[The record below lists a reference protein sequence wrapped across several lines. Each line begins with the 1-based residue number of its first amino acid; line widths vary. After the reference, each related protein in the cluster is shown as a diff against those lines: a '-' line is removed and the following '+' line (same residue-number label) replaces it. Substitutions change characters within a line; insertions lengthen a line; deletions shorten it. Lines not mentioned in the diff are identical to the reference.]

1 MGKKCVAWV
10 LALVLALCG
19 CSAGGGSSVPAGES
33 SHSSAVEAAAQ
44 PTASPAPEPAPATVE
59 GKVARA
65 SKSAFELRLEDGSV
79 LTVVL
84 TDETQVT
91 GDPLLDGCRA
101 TVTYEEAG
109 RVGDTVTAQAVAL
122 AAAPPTPS
130 PAVGSSAPEELLA
143 SMTLEEKVGQ
153 LFFVR
158 VPAEEAAQA
167 VAQYHFGGY
176 ILFGRDFQ
184 DKTRE
189 QVRADIQSY
198 QDSAKVPLLLGV
210 DEEGGTV
217 VRASANPDICDEP
230 YWSPR
235 RLYEAGGLDL
245 VLSVE
250 RDKIRTLQGLGLNVN
265 FAPVCDITQQE
276 GAFLYDRSLG
286 QDARTT
292 AGYVGKVVSLYGE
305 EGMGCVLKHFPGYG
319 NNPDTHTGI
328 AVDERPYEAFQR
340 EDFLPFEAGIQAGA
354 GCVLVSHNIVT
365 CRDGEA
371 PASLSPEWH
380 RVLREELGFT
390 GCIITD
396 DLVMDAIQEYC
407 DASSAAV
414 QAVQAGND
422 LLCCSDYETQYPA
435 VLAAVESGEL
445 SEERIEESALR
456 VLRWKEELGLL

>member
-19 CSAGGGSSVPAGES
+19 CSAGGGNSVPAGES

-59 GKVARA
+59 GEVARA

-84 TDETQVT
+84 TDETQVA
-91 GDPLLDGCRA
+91 GESLLDGRQA
-101 TVTYEEAG
+101 SVTYDSSR
-109 RVGDTVTAQAVAL
+109 RVGDTVTALTVEITVPESRTQA
-122 AAAPPTPS
+122 
-130 PAVGSSAPEELLA
+130 EKLLS

>member
-19 CSAGGGSSVPAGES
+19 CSAGGGNSVPAGES

-59 GKVARA
+59 GEVARA
-65 SKSAFELRLEDGSV
+65 SKSTFELRLEDGSA

-292 AGYVGKVVSLYGE
+292 AGYVGRVVSLYGE

-340 EDFLPFEAGIQAGA
+340 EGFLPIEAGVQAGA
-354 GCVLVSHNIVT
+354 RVGEPQHCHLPGRGGPRQPFPRVAPGAAGGAGLYRLHHH
-365 CRDGEA
+365 RRPGDGRH
-371 PASLSPEWH
+371 PG
-380 RVLREELGFT
+380 VLRRLQRGGTSGT
-390 GCIITD
+390 G
-396 DLVMDAIQEYC
+396 
-407 DASSAAV
+407 
-414 QAVQAGND
+414 GKR
-422 LLCCSDYETQYPA
+422 PA
-435 VLAAVESGEL
+435 VL
-445 SEERIEESALR
+445 
-456 VLRWKEELGLL
+456 LGLRDPVPGGTGRGGKRRAFRGAH

>member
-10 LALVLALCG
+10 LALVLVLCG
-19 CSAGGGSSVPAGES
+19 CSAGGGNSVPTGES
-33 SHSSAVEAAAQ
+33 SRSSAVEAAAQ

-84 TDETQVT
+84 TDETQVA
-91 GDPLLDGCRA
+91 GESLLDGRQA
-101 TVTYEEAG
+101 SVTYDSSR
-109 RVGDTVTAQAVAL
+109 RVGDTVTALTVEITVPESRTQA
-122 AAAPPTPS
+122 
-130 PAVGSSAPEELLA
+130 EKLLS

-340 EDFLPFEAGIQAGA
+340 EDFLPFEAGVQAGA

>member
-19 CSAGGGSSVPAGES
+19 CSAVGGNSVPAGES

-59 GKVARA
+59 GEVARA

-84 TDETQVT
+84 TDETQVA
-91 GDPLLDGCRA
+91 GESLLDGRQA
-101 TVTYEEAG
+101 SVTYDSSR
-109 RVGDTVTAQAVAL
+109 RVGDTVTALTVEITVPESRTQA
-122 AAAPPTPS
+122 
-130 PAVGSSAPEELLA
+130 EKLLS

-276 GAFLYDRSLG
+276 GAFMYDRSLG

-340 EDFLPFEAGIQAGA
+340 EDFLPFEAGVQAGA

>member
-19 CSAGGGSSVPAGES
+19 CSAGGGNSVPAGES

-59 GKVARA
+59 GEVARA
-65 SKSAFELRLEDGSV
+65 SKSAFELRQEDGST

-84 TDETQVT
+84 TDETQVA
-91 GDPLLDGCRA
+91 GESLLDGRQA
-101 TVTYEEAG
+101 SVTYDSSR
-109 RVGDTVTAQAVAL
+109 RVGDTVTALTVEITVPESRTQA
-122 AAAPPTPS
+122 
-130 PAVGSSAPEELLA
+130 EKLLS

-189 QVRADIQSY
+189 QVRADLQSY

-292 AGYVGKVVSLYGE
+292 AGYVGEVVSLYGE

>member
-19 CSAGGGSSVPAGES
+19 CSAGGGNSVPAGES

-59 GKVARA
+59 GEVARA
-65 SKSAFELRLEDGSV
+65 SKSAFELRLEDGST

-84 TDETQVT
+84 TDETQVA
-91 GDPLLDGCRA
+91 GESLLDGRQA
-101 TVTYEEAG
+101 SVTYDSSR
-109 RVGDTVTAQAVAL
+109 RVGDTVTALTVEITVPESRTQA
-122 AAAPPTPS
+122 
-130 PAVGSSAPEELLA
+130 EELLA

-292 AGYVGKVVSLYGE
+292 AGYVGRVVSLYGE

-340 EDFLPFEAGIQAGA
+340 EDFLPFEAGVQAGA

-435 VLAAVESGEL
+435 VLTAVESGEL
-445 SEERIEESALR
+445 SEKRIEESALR

>member
-19 CSAGGGSSVPAGES
+19 CSAGGGNSVPAGES

-59 GKVARA
+59 GEVARA
-65 SKSAFELRLEDGSV
+65 SKSAFELRQEDGST

-84 TDETQVT
+84 TDETQVA
-91 GDPLLDGCRA
+91 GESLLDGRQA
-101 TVTYEEAG
+101 SVTYDSSR
-109 RVGDTVTAQAVAL
+109 RVGDTVTALTVEITVPESRTQA
-122 AAAPPTPS
+122 
-130 PAVGSSAPEELLA
+130 EKLLS

-189 QVRADIQSY
+189 QVRADLQSY

-235 RLYEAGGLDL
+235 RLYETGGLDL

-292 AGYVGKVVSLYGE
+292 AGYVGRVVSLYGE

>member
-19 CSAGGGSSVPAGES
+19 CSAGGGNSVPAGES

-59 GKVARA
+59 GEVARA
-65 SKSAFELRLEDGSV
+65 SKSAFELRQEDGST

-91 GDPLLDGCRA
+91 GDPLLDGRQA
-101 TVTYEEAG
+101 SVTYDSSR
-109 RVGDTVTAQAVAL
+109 RVGDTVTALTVEITVPESRTQA
-122 AAAPPTPS
+122 
-130 PAVGSSAPEELLA
+130 EKLLS

-189 QVRADIQSY
+189 QVRADLQSY

-292 AGYVGKVVSLYGE
+292 AGYVGRVVSLYGE

-340 EDFLPFEAGIQAGA
+340 EDFLPFEAGVQAGA

-456 VLRWKEELGLL
+456 VLHWKEELGLL

>member
-19 CSAGGGSSVPAGES
+19 CSAGGGNSVPAGES

-59 GKVARA
+59 GEVARA
-65 SKSAFELRLEDGSV
+65 SKSAFELRQEDGST

-84 TDETQVT
+84 TDETQVA
-91 GDPLLDGCRA
+91 GESLLDGRQA
-101 TVTYEEAG
+101 SVTYDSSR
-109 RVGDTVTAQAVAL
+109 RVGDTVTALTVEITVPESRTQA
-122 AAAPPTPS
+122 
-130 PAVGSSAPEELLA
+130 EKLLS

-184 DKTRE
+184 DKSRE
-189 QVRADIQSY
+189 QVRADIQGY

-292 AGYVGKVVSLYGE
+292 AGYVGRVVSLYGE

-319 NNPDTHTGI
+319 NNPDTHIGI

>member
-33 SHSSAVEAAAQ
+33 SHPSAVEAVAQ

-59 GKVARA
+59 GEVARA
-65 SKSAFELRLEDGSV
+65 SKSAFELRLEDGST

-91 GDPLLDGCRA
+91 GDPLLDGRQA
-101 TVTYEEAG
+101 SVTYDSSR
-109 RVGDTVTAQAVAL
+109 RVGDTVTALTVEITVPESRTQA
-122 AAAPPTPS
+122 
-130 PAVGSSAPEELLA
+130 EKLLS

-292 AGYVGKVVSLYGE
+292 AGYVGRVVSLYGE

>member
-19 CSAGGGSSVPAGES
+19 CSAGGGNSVPAGES

-59 GKVARA
+59 GEVARA
-65 SKSAFELRLEDGSV
+65 SKSAFELWQEDGST

-84 TDETQVT
+84 TDETQVA
-91 GDPLLDGCRA
+91 GESLLDGRQA
-101 TVTYEEAG
+101 SVTYDSSR
-109 RVGDTVTAQAVAL
+109 RVGDTVTALTVEITVPESRTQA
-122 AAAPPTPS
+122 
-130 PAVGSSAPEELLA
+130 EKLLS

-276 GAFLYDRSLG
+276 GAFMYDRSLG

-292 AGYVGKVVSLYGE
+292 AGYVGEVVSLYGE

-328 AVDERPYEAFQR
+328 AVDERPYEVFQR
-340 EDFLPFEAGIQAGA
+340 EDFLPFEAGIQAGS

>member
-19 CSAGGGSSVPAGES
+19 CSAGGGNSVPAGES
-33 SHSSAVEAAAQ
+33 SHSSAVEAVAQ

-59 GKVARA
+59 GEVARA
-65 SKSAFELRLEDGSV
+65 SKSAFELRLEDGSA

-84 TDETQVT
+84 TDETQVA
-91 GDPLLDGCRA
+91 GESLLDGRQA
-101 TVTYEEAG
+101 SVTYDSSR
-109 RVGDTVTAQAVAL
+109 RVGDTVTALTVEITVPESRTQA
-122 AAAPPTPS
+122 
-130 PAVGSSAPEELLA
+130 EKLLS

-292 AGYVGKVVSLYGE
+292 AGYVGRVVSLYGE

>member
-10 LALVLALCG
+10 LALVLVLCG
-19 CSAGGGSSVPAGES
+19 CSAGGGNSVPAGES
-33 SHSSAVEAAAQ
+33 AHSSAVEAAAQ

-59 GKVARA
+59 GEVARA

-84 TDETQVT
+84 TDETQVA
-91 GDPLLDGCRA
+91 GESLLDGRQA
-101 TVTYEEAG
+101 SVTYDSSR
-109 RVGDTVTAQAVAL
+109 RVGDTVTALTVEITVPESRTQA
-122 AAAPPTPS
+122 
-130 PAVGSSAPEELLA
+130 EKLLS

-158 VPAEEAAQA
+158 VPAEDAAQA

-189 QVRADIQSY
+189 QVRADIQGY

-292 AGYVGKVVSLYGE
+292 AGYVGRVVSLYGE

-340 EDFLPFEAGIQAGA
+340 EDFLPFEAGVQAGA

>member
-19 CSAGGGSSVPAGES
+19 CSAGGGNSVPAGES

-59 GKVARA
+59 GEVARA
-65 SKSAFELRLEDGSV
+65 SKSAFELRQEDGST

-84 TDETQVT
+84 TDETQVA
-91 GDPLLDGCRA
+91 GESLLDGRQA
-101 TVTYEEAG
+101 SVTYDSSR
-109 RVGDTVTAQAVAL
+109 RVGDTVTALTVEITVPESRTQA
-122 AAAPPTPS
+122 
-130 PAVGSSAPEELLA
+130 EKLLS

-292 AGYVGKVVSLYGE
+292 AGYVGEVVSLYGE

>member
-1 MGKKCVAWV
+1 MEKKCVAWV

-19 CSAGGGSSVPAGES
+19 CSAGGGNSVPAGES
-33 SHSSAVEAAAQ
+33 AHSSAVEAAAQ
-44 PTASPAPEPAPATVE
+44 PTASPAPEPVPATVE

-84 TDETQVT
+84 TDETQVA
-91 GDPLLDGCRA
+91 GESLLDGRQA
-101 TVTYEEAG
+101 SVTYDSSR
-109 RVGDTVTAQAVAL
+109 RVGDTVTALTVEITVPESRTQA
-122 AAAPPTPS
+122 
-130 PAVGSSAPEELLA
+130 EKLLS

-292 AGYVGKVVSLYGE
+292 AGYVGRVVSLYGE

>member
-19 CSAGGGSSVPAGES
+19 CSAGGGNSVPAGES

-59 GKVARA
+59 GEVARA
-65 SKSAFELRLEDGSV
+65 SKSAFELRQEDGST

-84 TDETQVT
+84 TDETQVA
-91 GDPLLDGCRA
+91 GESLLDGRQA
-101 TVTYEEAG
+101 SVTYDSSR
-109 RVGDTVTAQAVAL
+109 RVGDTVTALTVEITVPESRTQA
-122 AAAPPTPS
+122 
-130 PAVGSSAPEELLA
+130 EKLLS

-189 QVRADIQSY
+189 QVRADLQSY

-292 AGYVGKVVSLYGE
+292 AGYVGRVVSLYGE

>member
-19 CSAGGGSSVPAGES
+19 CSAGGGNSVPAGES

-65 SKSAFELRLEDGSV
+65 SKSAFELRLEDGSA

-84 TDETQVT
+84 TDETQVA
-91 GDPLLDGCRA
+91 GESLLDGRQA
-101 TVTYEEAG
+101 SVTYDSSR
-109 RVGDTVTAQAVAL
+109 RVGDTVTALTVEITVPESRTQA
-122 AAAPPTPS
+122 
-130 PAVGSSAPEELLA
+130 EKLLS

-189 QVRADIQSY
+189 QVRADLQSY

-292 AGYVGKVVSLYGE
+292 AGYVGRVVSLYGE

-456 VLRWKEELGLL
+456 VLHWKEELGLL

>member
-19 CSAGGGSSVPAGES
+19 CSAGGGNSVPAGES
-33 SHSSAVEAAAQ
+33 AHSSAVEAAAQ

-59 GKVARA
+59 GEVARA
-65 SKSAFELRLEDGSV
+65 SKSAFELRQEDGST

-84 TDETQVT
+84 TDETQVA
-91 GDPLLDGCRA
+91 GESLLDGRQA
-101 TVTYEEAG
+101 SVTYDSSR
-109 RVGDTVTAQAVAL
+109 RVGDTVTALTVEITVPESRTQA
-122 AAAPPTPS
+122 
-130 PAVGSSAPEELLA
+130 EKLLS

-245 VLSVE
+245 LLSVE

-292 AGYVGKVVSLYGE
+292 AGYVGRVVSLYGE

-340 EDFLPFEAGIQAGA
+340 EDFLPFEAGVQAGA

>member
-19 CSAGGGSSVPAGES
+19 CSAGGGTSVPAGES
-33 SHSSAVEAAAQ
+33 AHSSAVEAAAQ
-44 PTASPAPEPAPATVE
+44 PTAAPATVE
-59 GKVARA
+59 GEVARA

-109 RVGDTVTAQAVAL
+109 RVGDTVTALTVEITVPESRTQAEKL
-122 AAAPPTPS
+122 RS
-130 PAVGSSAPEELLA
+130 

-158 VPAEEAAQA
+158 VPAEDAAQA

-292 AGYVGKVVSLYGE
+292 AGYVGRVVSLYGE

-340 EDFLPFEAGIQAGA
+340 EDFLPFEAGVQAGA

>member
-19 CSAGGGSSVPAGES
+19 CSAGGGNSVPAGES

-59 GKVARA
+59 GEVARA
-65 SKSAFELRLEDGSV
+65 SKSAFELRQEDGST

-91 GDPLLDGCRA
+91 GDPLLDGRQA
-101 TVTYEEAG
+101 SVTYDSSR
-109 RVGDTVTAQAVAL
+109 RVGDTVTALTVEITVPESRTQA
-122 AAAPPTPS
+122 
-130 PAVGSSAPEELLA
+130 EKLLS

-184 DKTRE
+184 DKSRE

-292 AGYVGKVVSLYGE
+292 AGYVGRVVSLYGE

-340 EDFLPFEAGIQAGA
+340 EDFLPFEAGVQAGA

>member
-19 CSAGGGSSVPAGES
+19 CSAGGGNSVPAGES

-44 PTASPAPEPAPATVE
+44 PTASPAPEPAPVTVE
-59 GKVARA
+59 GEVARA
-65 SKSAFELRLEDGSV
+65 SKSAFELRLEDGSA

-84 TDETQVT
+84 TDETQVA
-91 GDPLLDGCRA
+91 GESLLDGRQA
-101 TVTYEEAG
+101 SVTYDSSR
-109 RVGDTVTAQAVAL
+109 RVGDTVTALTVEITVPESRTQA
-122 AAAPPTPS
+122 
-130 PAVGSSAPEELLA
+130 EKLLS

-158 VPAEEAAQA
+158 VPAEDAAQA

-235 RLYEAGGLDL
+235 RLYETGGLDL

-292 AGYVGKVVSLYGE
+292 AGYVGRVVSLYGE

-340 EDFLPFEAGIQAGA
+340 EDFLPFEAGVQAGA

-456 VLRWKEELGLL
+456 VLHWKEELGLL

>member
-19 CSAGGGSSVPAGES
+19 CSAGGGNSVPAGES
-33 SHSSAVEAAAQ
+33 AHSSAVEAAAQ

-59 GKVARA
+59 GEVARA
-65 SKSAFELRLEDGSV
+65 SKSAFELRQEDGST

-84 TDETQVT
+84 TDETQVA
-91 GDPLLDGCRA
+91 GESLLDGRQA
-101 TVTYEEAG
+101 SVTYDSSR
-109 RVGDTVTAQAVAL
+109 RVGDTVTALTVEITVPESRTQA
-122 AAAPPTPS
+122 
-130 PAVGSSAPEELLA
+130 EKLLS

-184 DKTRE
+184 DKSRE

-340 EDFLPFEAGIQAGA
+340 EDFLPFEAGVQAGA

-456 VLRWKEELGLL
+456 VLHWKEELGLL

>member
-19 CSAGGGSSVPAGES
+19 CSAGGGNSVPAGES

-59 GKVARA
+59 GEVARA
-65 SKSAFELRLEDGSV
+65 SKSAFELRQEDGST

-84 TDETQVT
+84 TDETQVA
-91 GDPLLDGCRA
+91 GESLLDGRQA
-101 TVTYEEAG
+101 SVTYDSSR
-109 RVGDTVTAQAVAL
+109 RVGDTVTALTVEITVPESRTQA
-122 AAAPPTPS
+122 
-130 PAVGSSAPEELLA
+130 EKLLS

-276 GAFLYDRSLG
+276 GAFMYDRSLG

-292 AGYVGKVVSLYGE
+292 AGYVGEVVSLYGE

>member
-19 CSAGGGSSVPAGES
+19 CSAGGGNSVPAGES

-65 SKSAFELRLEDGSV
+65 SKSAFELRQEDGST

-84 TDETQVT
+84 TDETQVA
-91 GDPLLDGCRA
+91 GESLLDGRQA
-101 TVTYEEAG
+101 SVTYDSSR
-109 RVGDTVTAQAVAL
+109 RVGDTVTALTVEITVPESRTQA
-122 AAAPPTPS
+122 
-130 PAVGSSAPEELLA
+130 EKLLS

-189 QVRADIQSY
+189 QVRADLQSY

>member
-19 CSAGGGSSVPAGES
+19 CSAGGGNSVPAGES
-33 SHSSAVEAAAQ
+33 AHSSAVEAAAQ

-59 GKVARA
+59 GEVARA
-65 SKSAFELRLEDGSV
+65 SKSAFELRLEDGST

-84 TDETQVT
+84 TDETQVA
-91 GDPLLDGCRA
+91 GESLLDGRQA
-101 TVTYEEAG
+101 SVTYDSSR
-109 RVGDTVTAQAVAL
+109 RVGDTVTALTVEITVPESRTQA
-122 AAAPPTPS
+122 
-130 PAVGSSAPEELLA
+130 EKLLS

-189 QVRADIQSY
+189 QVRADLQSY

-245 VLSVE
+245 ALSVE

-292 AGYVGKVVSLYGE
+292 AGYVGRVVSLYGE

-456 VLRWKEELGLL
+456 VLHWKEELGLL

>member
-19 CSAGGGSSVPAGES
+19 CSAGGGNSVPAGES
-33 SHSSAVEAAAQ
+33 AHSSAVEAAAQ

-59 GKVARA
+59 GEVARA
-65 SKSAFELRLEDGSV
+65 SKSAFELRQEDGST

-84 TDETQVT
+84 TDETQVA
-91 GDPLLDGCRA
+91 GESLLDGRQA
-101 TVTYEEAG
+101 SVTYDSSR
-109 RVGDTVTAQAVAL
+109 RVGDTVTALTVEITVPESRTQA
-122 AAAPPTPS
+122 
-130 PAVGSSAPEELLA
+130 EKLLS

-158 VPAEEAAQA
+158 VPAEDAAQA

-189 QVRADIQSY
+189 QVRADIQGY

-292 AGYVGKVVSLYGE
+292 AGYVGRVVSLYGE

>member
-10 LALVLALCG
+10 LARVLALCG
-19 CSAGGGSSVPAGES
+19 CSAGGGNSVPAGES

-59 GKVARA
+59 GEVARA
-65 SKSAFELRLEDGSV
+65 SKSAFELRLEDGST

-84 TDETQVT
+84 TDETQVA
-91 GDPLLDGCRA
+91 GESLLDGRQA
-101 TVTYEEAG
+101 SVTYDSSR
-109 RVGDTVTAQAVAL
+109 RVGDTVTALTVEITVPESRTQA
-122 AAAPPTPS
+122 
-130 PAVGSSAPEELLA
+130 EELLA

-292 AGYVGKVVSLYGE
+292 AGYVGRVVSLYGE

-340 EDFLPFEAGIQAGA
+340 EDFLPFEAGVQAGA

-435 VLAAVESGEL
+435 VLTAVESGEL
-445 SEERIEESALR
+445 SEKRIEESALR

>member
-19 CSAGGGSSVPAGES
+19 CSAGGGNSVPAGEN

-59 GKVARA
+59 GEVARA
-65 SKSAFELRLEDGSV
+65 SKSAFELRLEDGST

-84 TDETQVT
+84 TDETQVA
-91 GDPLLDGCRA
+91 GESLLDGRQA
-101 TVTYEEAG
+101 SVTYDSSR
-109 RVGDTVTAQAVAL
+109 RVGDTVTALTVEITVPESRTQA
-122 AAAPPTPS
+122 
-130 PAVGSSAPEELLA
+130 EELLA

-158 VPAEEAAQA
+158 VPAEDAAQA

-189 QVRADIQSY
+189 QVRADLQSY

-292 AGYVGKVVSLYGE
+292 AGYVGRVVSLYGE

>member
-10 LALVLALCG
+10 LALVLVLCG

-59 GKVARA
+59 GEVARA
-65 SKSAFELRLEDGSV
+65 SKSAFELRQEDGST

-84 TDETQVT
+84 TDETQVA
-91 GDPLLDGCRA
+91 GESLLDGRQA
-101 TVTYEEAG
+101 SVTYDSSR
-109 RVGDTVTAQAVAL
+109 RVGDTVTALTVEITVPESRTQA
-122 AAAPPTPS
+122 
-130 PAVGSSAPEELLA
+130 EKLLS

>member
-19 CSAGGGSSVPAGES
+19 CSAGGGNSVPAGES
-33 SHSSAVEAAAQ
+33 AHSSAVEAAAQ

-59 GKVARA
+59 GEVARA

-84 TDETQVT
+84 TDETQVA
-91 GDPLLDGCRA
+91 GESLLDGRQA
-101 TVTYEEAG
+101 SVTYDSSR
-109 RVGDTVTAQAVAL
+109 RVGDTVTALTVEITVPESRTQA
-122 AAAPPTPS
+122 
-130 PAVGSSAPEELLA
+130 EKLLS

-292 AGYVGKVVSLYGE
+292 AGYVGRVVSLYGE

-456 VLRWKEELGLL
+456 VLHWKEELGLL

>member
-19 CSAGGGSSVPAGES
+19 CSAGGGNSVPAGES
-33 SHSSAVEAAAQ
+33 AHSSAVEAAAQ

-59 GKVARA
+59 GEVARA
-65 SKSAFELRLEDGSV
+65 SKSAFELRQEDGSV

-84 TDETQVT
+84 TDETQVA
-91 GDPLLDGCRA
+91 GESLLDGRQA
-101 TVTYEEAG
+101 SVTYDSSR
-109 RVGDTVTAQAVAL
+109 RVGDTVTALTVEITVPESRTQA
-122 AAAPPTPS
+122 
-130 PAVGSSAPEELLA
+130 EKLLS

-292 AGYVGKVVSLYGE
+292 AGYVGRVVSLYGE

-340 EDFLPFEAGIQAGA
+340 EDFLPFEAGMEAGA

-456 VLRWKEELGLL
+456 VLHWKEELGLL

>member
-19 CSAGGGSSVPAGES
+19 CSAGGGNSVPAGES
-33 SHSSAVEAAAQ
+33 AHSSAVEAAAQ

-59 GKVARA
+59 GEVARA
-65 SKSAFELRLEDGSV
+65 SKSAFELRLEDGST

-84 TDETQVT
+84 TDETQVA
-91 GDPLLDGCRA
+91 GESLLDGRQA
-101 TVTYEEAG
+101 SVTYDSSR
-109 RVGDTVTAQAVAL
+109 RVGDTVTALTVEITVPESRTQA
-122 AAAPPTPS
+122 
-130 PAVGSSAPEELLA
+130 EELLA

-158 VPAEEAAQA
+158 VPAEDAAQA

-189 QVRADIQSY
+189 QVRADLQSY

-456 VLRWKEELGLL
+456 VLQWKEELGLL

>member
-19 CSAGGGSSVPAGES
+19 CSAGGGNSVPAGES
-33 SHSSAVEAAAQ
+33 AHSSAVEAAAQ

-59 GKVARA
+59 GEVARA
-65 SKSAFELRLEDGSV
+65 SKSAFELRLEDGST

-84 TDETQVT
+84 TDETQVA
-91 GDPLLDGCRA
+91 GESLLDGRQA
-101 TVTYEEAG
+101 SVTYDSSR
-109 RVGDTVTAQAVAL
+109 RVGDTVTALTVEITVPESRTQA
-122 AAAPPTPS
+122 
-130 PAVGSSAPEELLA
+130 EKLLS

-292 AGYVGKVVSLYGE
+292 AGYVGRVVSLYGE

-340 EDFLPFEAGIQAGA
+340 EDFLPFEAGVQAGA

-380 RVLREELGFT
+380 RALREELGFT

-396 DLVMDAIQEYC
+396 DLVMDAIQQYC

>member
-33 SHSSAVEAAAQ
+33 AHSSAVEAAAQ

-59 GKVARA
+59 GEVARA

-84 TDETQVT
+84 TDETQVA
-91 GDPLLDGCRA
+91 GESLLDGRQA
-101 TVTYEEAG
+101 SVTYDSSR
-109 RVGDTVTAQAVAL
+109 RVGDTVTALTVEITVPESRTQA
-122 AAAPPTPS
+122 
-130 PAVGSSAPEELLA
+130 EKLLS

-158 VPAEEAAQA
+158 VPAEDAAQA
-167 VAQYHFGGY
+167 VAQYHFSGY

-340 EDFLPFEAGIQAGA
+340 EDFLPFEAGVQAGA

>member
-19 CSAGGGSSVPAGES
+19 CSAGGGNSVPAGES

-59 GKVARA
+59 GEVARA
-65 SKSAFELRLEDGSV
+65 SKSAFELRQEDGST

-84 TDETQVT
+84 TDETQVA
-91 GDPLLDGCRA
+91 GESLLDGRQA
-101 TVTYEEAG
+101 SVTYDSSR
-109 RVGDTVTAQAVAL
+109 RVGDTVTALTVEITVPESRTQA
-122 AAAPPTPS
+122 
-130 PAVGSSAPEELLA
+130 EKLLS

-189 QVRADIQSY
+189 QVRADLQSY

-286 QDARTT
+286 QDARNT
-292 AGYVGKVVSLYGE
+292 AGYVGRVVSLYGE

>member
-10 LALVLALCG
+10 LALVLVLCG
-19 CSAGGGSSVPAGES
+19 CSAGGGNSVPAGES
-33 SHSSAVEAAAQ
+33 AHSSAVEAAAQ

-59 GKVARA
+59 GEVARA
-65 SKSAFELRLEDGSV
+65 SKSAFELRQEDGST

-84 TDETQVT
+84 TDETQVA
-91 GDPLLDGCRA
+91 GESLLDGRQA
-101 TVTYEEAG
+101 SVTYDSSR
-109 RVGDTVTAQAVAL
+109 RVGDTVTALTVEITVPESRTQA
-122 AAAPPTPS
+122 
-130 PAVGSSAPEELLA
+130 EKLLS

-292 AGYVGKVVSLYGE
+292 AGYVGRVVSLYGE

-340 EDFLPFEAGIQAGA
+340 EDFLPFEAGVQAGA

-380 RVLREELGFT
+380 RALREELGFT

-456 VLRWKEELGLL
+456 VLHWKEELGLL

>member
-19 CSAGGGSSVPAGES
+19 CSAGGGNSVPAGES

-59 GKVARA
+59 GEVARA
-65 SKSAFELRLEDGSV
+65 SKSAFELRQEDGST

-84 TDETQVT
+84 TDETQVA
-91 GDPLLDGCRA
+91 GESLLDGRQA
-101 TVTYEEAG
+101 SVTYDSSR
-109 RVGDTVTAQAVAL
+109 RVGDTVTALTVEITVPESRTQA
-122 AAAPPTPS
+122 
-130 PAVGSSAPEELLA
+130 EKLLS

-184 DKTRE
+184 DKSRE
-189 QVRADIQSY
+189 QVRADIQGY

-292 AGYVGKVVSLYGE
+292 AGYVGEVVSLYGE

-456 VLRWKEELGLL
+456 VLHWKEELGLL

>member
-19 CSAGGGSSVPAGES
+19 CSAGGGNSVPAEES
-33 SHSSAVEAAAQ
+33 AHSSAVEAAAQ

-59 GKVARA
+59 GEVARA
-65 SKSAFELRLEDGSV
+65 SKSVFELRLEDGST

-84 TDETQVT
+84 TDETQVA
-91 GDPLLDGCRA
+91 GESLLDGRQA
-101 TVTYEEAG
+101 SVTYDSSR
-109 RVGDTVTAQAVAL
+109 RVGDTVTALTVEITVPESRTQA
-122 AAAPPTPS
+122 
-130 PAVGSSAPEELLA
+130 EELLA

-158 VPAEEAAQA
+158 VPAEGAAQA

-292 AGYVGKVVSLYGE
+292 AGYVGRVVSLYGE

-340 EDFLPFEAGIQAGA
+340 EDFLPFEAGVQAGA

>member
-19 CSAGGGSSVPAGES
+19 CSAGGGNSVPAGES

-59 GKVARA
+59 GEVARA
-65 SKSAFELRLEDGSV
+65 SKSAFELRLEDGST

-84 TDETQVT
+84 TDETQVA
-91 GDPLLDGCRA
+91 GESLLDGRQA
-101 TVTYEEAG
+101 SVTYDSSR
-109 RVGDTVTAQAVAL
+109 RVGDTVTALTVEITVPESRTQA
-122 AAAPPTPS
+122 
-130 PAVGSSAPEELLA
+130 EELLA

-158 VPAEEAAQA
+158 VPAEDAAQA

-276 GAFLYDRSLG
+276 GAFMYDRSLG
-286 QDARTT
+286 QDAETT
-292 AGYVGKVVSLYGE
+292 AEYVREIVSLYGE
-305 EGMGCVLKHFPGYG
+305 EQMGCVLKHFPGYG
-319 NNPDTHTGI
+319 NNVDTHTGV
-328 AVDERPYEAFQR
+328 AVDERPYETFQK

>member
-19 CSAGGGSSVPAGES
+19 CSAGGGNSVPAGES

-59 GKVARA
+59 GEVARA

-84 TDETQVT
+84 TDETQVA
-91 GDPLLDGCRA
+91 GESLLDGRQA
-101 TVTYEEAG
+101 SVTYDSSR
-109 RVGDTVTAQAVAL
+109 RVGDTVTALTVEITVPESRTQA
-122 AAAPPTPS
+122 
-130 PAVGSSAPEELLA
+130 EKLLS

-292 AGYVGKVVSLYGE
+292 AGYVGRVVSLYGE

-340 EDFLPFEAGIQAGA
+340 EDFLPFEAGVQAGA